1 MPKKS
6 CSPWGRRPVKSAANQ
21 PMIAAKKTPID
32 HSPSQMR
39 SGIAS
44 RSRKKTVRRERSR
57 SSVTTQLDRMVG
69 HGPESTMRA
78 RWR

>member
-39 SGIAS
+39 CGIAS
-44 RSRKKTVRRERSR
+44 SSRKKTVRRERCEIVR
-57 SSVTTQLDRMVG
+57 DDQLHRMVG

>member
-1 MPKKS
+1 M
-6 CSPWGRRPVKSAANQ
+6 KSAANQ

-32 HSPSQMR
+32 QSPSQMKC
-39 SGIAS
+39 GIAS
-44 RSRKKTVRRERSR
+44 RSRKKTVRRERR
-57 SSVTTQLDRMVG
+57 EIVRDGELDRMVG

>member
-6 CSPWGRRPVKSAANQ
+6 CSPSGRRPVKSAMNQ

-32 HSPSQMR
+32 HSPNQMK

-44 RSRKKTVRRERSR
+44 RRRKKTVRRERSR
-57 SSVTTQLDRMVG
+57 SSVI
-69 HGPESTMRA
+69 ES
-78 RWR
+78 